1 MPDKPLALVTGASRG
16 IGRGIAVRLA
26 EEGHDVAFCF
36 RSDKEAA
43 QETRR
48 AVTAAGARCF
58 AERCDVTDAGEV
70 KEFVTAAEA
79 ALGPVE
85 VLVNNAG
92 ITRDNPLVLMPP
104 EDWGEVIA
112 TNLTGTYHFSHCVA
126 FGQMKRR
133 RGVIVNVSSVAG
145 VYGNATQTNYAASKG
160 GVNLLTR
167 SLSRELG
174 RYGIRVNAVAPGFIE
189 TDMTRELTEKV
200 RKKALETI
208 PLRAFGE
215 VAHVTDLVAFLV
227 SERAAYITG
236 QIVQVDGGYSQ

>member
-1 MPDKPLALVTGASRG
+1 MPDRPLALVTGASRG

-26 EEGHDVAFCF
+26 EEGHDIALCYRFGK
-36 RSDKEAA
+36 DAA
-43 QETRR
+43 EETRQ
-48 AVTAAGARCF
+48 AVQAAGARCF
-58 AERCDVTDAGEV
+58 ADRCDVTDAGEV
-70 KEFVTAAEA
+70 EQFVAAAEA
-79 ALGPVE
+79 ALGPVA

-104 EDWGEVIA
+104 EDWNEVIA
-112 TNLTGTYHFSHCVA
+112 TNLTGTYHFTHSVA

-133 RGVIVNVSSVAG
+133 NGVIVNVSSVAG
-145 VYGNATQTNYAASKG
+145 VYGSATQTNYAASKG
-160 GVNLLTR
+160 GVNILTR

-189 TDMTRELTEKV
+189 TDMTQDLSEKV

-215 VAHVTDLVAFLV
+215 VAHVADLVAFLV
-227 SERAAYITG
+227 SDRAAYITG
-236 QIVQVDGGYSQ
+236 QTVQVDGGYSQ